1 MNSAMSWSVKG
12 IEPDVR
18 EAAKLAARKS
28 GMTLGQWLN
37 GMIRDTAETRP
48 GVDDDAAVPPRD
60 AVRRQAETYEER
72 LDYLATELARLT
84 HRQTDTAIPQHYGL
98 GAVVDPGATP
108 LQHLLERLDRNEHE
122 TVRAFETLHDRL
134 STLSQELS
142 ETKAEAATRSDTDQS
157 SVEGHAFE
165 AALRNVVDHIETAD
179 RENRDILA
187 DLNAR
192 LDDLGHQVAASPKGS
207 ESANKKILGDV
218 ERRLTALAHRVDQIG
233 ETDPAEIQ
241 QNVEGKLTTLA
252 EQIEQISLSAADE
265 TPSEVEARLAELAHR
280 VETAEQLASQTQ
292 NEITETLEQR
302 LGHLGDR
309 LEAIR
314 ETSAETAEQVAVR
327 AVQSTQD
334 DFRDIEIQVRAL
346 AEQIQATTGLDP
358 ETERTISGLMQ
369 QMSQVSQ
376 DVQQIKVEAASEGDV
391 QNLRS
396 GLDNLSS
403 IMEQKFANATHESA
417 FAALE
422 QRLNDV
428 SHRLEQSIAAPQ
440 ASPQLDNLERRV
452 HEIDARLAASQ
463 GDSRTEELVGALG
476 SQIDGLAQR
485 VSQSEQQHSGI
496 QAIEKSIAQ
505 LFESVEQT
513 RSFAAEAA
521 EQAAGRIA
529 QQMAGGGGG
538 GGEDS
543 ATIQAIEQGLQALRT
558 SAENADQRNQETLE
572 AVHETLEKVI
582 TRLVALEDAAGEE
595 APGGMAP
602 GSSPVPPGAAS
613 ETRKVSSEL
622 DELKLPPIPPMPSP
636 QGFGAPDAA
645 EKADEPAW
653 KAAVDAKSAEQM
665 QELFADGAQELPSL
679 GELPDSPPAADG
691 TEQGSVPPGGD
702 NAARRNDFIAAARRA
717 AQVAAE
723 PEKADTGSGPFKA
736 LRLIRRGKNAPEAL
750 DAPEAL
756 EAAEA
761 GAAAGKS
768 RRPLILAAIVL
779 LMIGAASAYKFVGGS
794 DSSPDP
800 VEVTA
805 PEPIEE
811 VPAPDAE
818 DEPTETVPAPEP
830 DKESLLSV
838 PPPATTADIPQPE
851 AADPVIQTTGPDK
864 QSLIEPDPAAVPLP
878 PVPASDTITTGSIEP
893 ADKKTDKTSKNT
905 ILSPAD
911 SALLTMPWL
920 QTTETLAPPKPKS
933 PVKTEQARTPQA
945 EPAKDLEVTPATR
958 PVPKNLPPAAVGPLG
973 MRIAAASGD
982 PVAQFMVA
990 TAYTEGGSVK
1000 QDFRIAAQWYQKAAA
1015 RGLAPAQYRL
1025 GTFYE
1030 KGKGVPKDVAA
1041 ARIWY
1046 QRAAEKG
1053 NRKAMHN
1060 LAVIYADG
1068 SRSTPDFDKAG
1079 VWFRNAAELGLKD
1092 SQYNL
1097 GILHERGLGVAKDLS
1112 QAYKWF
1118 ALAAKQ
1124 GDRDAATRLKR
1135 IEDRLAPQALIQ
1147 AKLEIEGW
1155 TVKTSD
1161 TAANVVT
1168 PPADK
1173 WKNLAAGVD
1182 ATTLAKNEMVTEA
1195 QSLLNK
1201 LGYSAGLPDGVMGNK
1216 TREAIL
1222 HYQKANDLV
1231 PTGSVTPS
1239 LIESL
1244 RKKSG

>member
-37 GMIRDTAETRP
+37 GMIRDTAEPRP

-60 AVRRQAETYEER
+60 AVRRQTETYEER

-142 ETKAEAATRSDTDQS
+142 ETKAEAATRPDAGQS
-157 SVEGHAFE
+157 AVEGHAFE

-179 RENRDILA
+179 RENRDVLA

-192 LDDLGHQVAASPKGS
+192 LEDLGRQVAATPKGS

-252 EQIEQISLSAADE
+252 EQIEQISMSAADE

-292 NEITETLEQR
+292 NEITESLEHR
-302 LGHLGDR
+302 LGHLGER

-314 ETSAETAEQVAVR
+314 ETSAETAEQVAVQ

-376 DVQQIKVEAASEGDV
+376 DVQQIKVEAASENDV

-396 GLDNLSS
+396 GLDNLSN

-417 FAALE
+417 FSALE

-428 SHRLEQSIAAPQ
+428 SQRLEQSIAAPQ

-452 HEIDARLAASQ
+452 HEIDARLAATQ

-513 RSFAAEAA
+513 RNFAAEAA

-538 GGEDS
+538 EDS
-543 ATIQAIEQGLQALRT
+543 ATIQAIEQGLQALRS

-582 TRLVALEDAAGEE
+582 TRLVALEEAAVEE

-602 GSSPVPPGAAS
+602 GSTPVPTGAAPEPKTAS
-613 ETRKVSSEL
+613 TEL

-636 QGFGAPDAA
+636 QGFGAPDTP
-645 EKADEPAW
+645 EKAEEPAW

-665 QELFADGAQELPSL
+665 QELFSDGAPELPSL
-679 GELPDSPPAADG
+679 GELPESPPAADG
-691 TEQGSVPPGGD
+691 AEQTPAPAGGD
-702 NAARRNDFIAAARRA
+702 NASRRNDFIAAARRA

-723 PEKADTGSGPFKA
+723 PEQADTGSGPFKA
-736 LRLIRRGKNAPEAL
+736 LRRFRRGKDAPEAQNAPEA
-750 DAPEAL
+750 PET
-756 EAAEA
+756 AEA
-761 GAAAGKS
+761 GATAGKS

-805 PEPIEE
+805 PEPMEE

-818 DEPTETVPAPEP
+818 AEPTETVPAPEP
-830 DKESLLSV
+830 DQESRVTV
-838 PPPATTADIPQPE
+838 PPPKTTADIPQPV
-851 AADPVIQTTGPDK
+851 AADPVVQTTGPDK
-864 QSLIEPDPAAVPLP
+864 QSLVEPDPAAVPLP

-893 ADKKTDKTSKNT
+893 ADKKTDKTTENT

-933 PVKTEQARTPQA
+933 PVKTEQTRTPQA
-945 EPAKDLEVTPATR
+945 EPVKETKVTPAAA

-1079 VWFRNAAELGLKD
+1079 IWFRNAAELGLKD

-1173 WKNLAAGVD
+1173 WKHLAATVD

-1222 HYQKANDLV
+1222 HYQRANDLV

-1244 RKKSG
+1244 RRKSS

>member
-28 GMTLGQWLN
+28 GLTLGQWLN
-37 GMIRDTAETRP
+37 SMIRDTADQRS
-48 GVDDDAAVPPRD
+48 GVDEDFAVPPRD
-60 AVRRQAETYEER
+60 AVRKHSETYEER

-84 HRQTDTAIPQHYGL
+84 HRQTEAAIPQHYGL

-142 ETKAEAATRSDTDQS
+142 ETKEEAAMRPAAV
-157 SVEGHAFE
+157 SVAGESHAFE
-165 AALRNVVDHIETAD
+165 AALRNVVDHIESAD
-179 RENRDILA
+179 KENRDILS

-192 LDDLGHQVAASPKGS
+192 LEDLGREVASKPKGT

-233 ETDPAEIQ
+233 DTDPAEIQ

-252 EQIEQISLSAADE
+252 EQIEQIAISAADE
-265 TPSEVEARLAELAHR
+265 TPSELENRLSELAHR
-280 VETAEQLASQTQ
+280 VEMAEQAASQTQ
-292 NEITETLEQR
+292 SEITESLEHR
-302 LGHLGDR
+302 LGNLGER
-309 LEAIR
+309 LEVIR
-314 ETSAETAEQVAVR
+314 ETSAQTAEQVATQ

-334 DFRDIEIQVRAL
+334 DFREIETQVRAL
-346 AEQIQATTGLDP
+346 AEQMQATSGLDP

-376 DVQQIKVEAASEGDV
+376 DVQQIKVESATENDV

-396 GLDNLSS
+396 GLDNLSH
-403 IMEQKFANATHESA
+403 IMEQKFANATHEPA
-417 FAALE
+417 FTALE

-428 SHRLEQSIAAPQ
+428 SQRLEQTIN
-440 ASPQLDNLERRV
+440 SPQPDPQVDNLERRV
-452 HEIDARLAASQ
+452 HEIDARLAASL

-485 VSQSEQQHSGI
+485 VAHSEQQHTGV

-513 RSFAAEAA
+513 RTFAAEAA
-521 EQAAGRIA
+521 EQAAGRVA
-529 QQMAGGGGG
+529 EQMAGNGGTS
-538 GGEDS
+538 EDS
-543 ATIQAIEQGLQALRT
+543 STIQAIEQGLQALRT

-572 AVHETLEKVI
+572 AVHDTLEKVI
-582 TRLVALEDAAGEE
+582 VRLVALEE
-595 APGGMAP
+595 APGGTAP
-602 GSSPVPPGAAS
+602 GAPPALPSVAPDTEAPSSGLAD
-613 ETRKVSSEL
+613 L
-622 DELKLPPIPPMPSP
+622 QLPPIPPMPSP
-636 QGFGAPDAA
+636 QGFVAPDA
-645 EKADEPAW
+645 KADTDEPSW

-665 QELFADGAQELPSL
+665 EELFSGTEPALPPL
-679 GELPDSPPAADG
+679 GEPPETPPAAEG
-691 TEQGSVPPGGD
+691 VQPAPPAPAGD
-702 NAARRNDFIAAARRA
+702 PTSRRNDFIAAARRA
-717 AQVAAE
+717 AQVASEPAE
-723 PEKADTGSGPFKA
+723 EAAGSGPFKA
-736 LRLIRRGKNAPEAL
+736 LRRGLGKKT
-750 DAPEAL
+750 
-756 EAAEA
+756 AED
-761 GAAAGKS
+761 GAASGKS

-779 LMIGAASAYKFVGGS
+779 LMIGAASAYKVIGGS
-794 DSSPDP
+794 DSPADP
-800 VEVTA
+800 MQVTA
-805 PEPIEE
+805 PEPTED
-811 VPAPDAE
+811 VAPPE
-818 DEPTETVPAPEP
+818 TETEPVEAVPAPEP
-830 DKESLLSV
+830 DEQSSLTT
-838 PPPATTADIPQPE
+838 PPPETTADTPQP
-851 AADPVIQTTGPDK
+851 AATADPVNQTTGPGK
-864 QSLIEPDPAAVPLP
+864 QSLAEPQVDPQVEPNSDPSAVPLP
-878 PVPASDTITTGSIEP
+878 PVPASDTITTGSIQP
-893 ADKKTDKTSKNT
+893 VDKKTDKTTENS

-911 SALLTMPWL
+911 SALLTMPWMQSTQTL
-920 QTTETLAPPKPKS
+920 VPPKQTPPATVTTERSVTPK
-933 PVKTEQARTPQA
+933 A
-945 EPAKDLEVTPATR
+945 EPAPERKVTPASA
-958 PVPKNLPPAAVGPLG
+958 PIPKNLPPVGVGPLG
-973 MRIAAASGD
+973 MRIAAANGD
-982 PVAQFMVA
+982 AVAQFMVA
-990 TAYTEGGSVK
+990 TAYTEGGAVK
-1000 QDFRIAAQWYQKAAA
+1000 QDFRTAAQWYQKAAA

-1030 KGKGVPKDVAA
+1030 KGKGVPQDVAA

-1079 VWFRNAAELGLKD
+1079 TWFRNAAELGLKD

-1155 TVKTSD
+1155 TAKAPD
-1161 TAANVVT
+1161 TAANTVT
-1168 PPADK
+1168 PPAGK
-1173 WKNLAAGVD
+1173 WKELASNVN
-1182 ATTLAKNEMVTEA
+1182 ATSLAKRELITEA

-1201 LGYSAGLPDGVMGNK
+1201 LGYSAGLPDGVMGNN

-1222 HYQKANDLV
+1222 HYQKANDL
-1231 PTGSVTPS
+1231 PQTGAVSPS
-1239 LIESL
+1239 LITSL
-1244 RKKSG
+1244 RKKNG